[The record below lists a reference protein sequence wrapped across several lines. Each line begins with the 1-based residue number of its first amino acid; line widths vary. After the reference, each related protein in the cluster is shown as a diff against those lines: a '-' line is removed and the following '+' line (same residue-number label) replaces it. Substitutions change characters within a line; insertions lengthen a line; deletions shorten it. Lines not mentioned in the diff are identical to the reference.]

1 MVEIC
6 AFSLLPFTPL
16 THFVQLRFP
25 STRLKWKKT
34 AFYQQHA
41 EAETMAET
49 ARITVYPRKDT
60 AKTTEMILKQ
70 RNAFL
75 MHLT

>member
-1 MVEIC
+1 M
-6 AFSLLPFTPL
+6 
-16 THFVQLRFP
+16 
-25 STRLKWKKT
+25 KKT

-49 ARITVYPRKDT
+49 ARITVYPIEDT
-60 AKTTEMILKQ
+60 AKTTEKIIKH
-70 RNAFL
+70 RNAFI